1 MGALAKQAARGL
13 AKSSTTEKN
22 QALLSMAAALEA
34 GQERILA
41 ANARDVAQGEEK
53 GLSAAMLD
61 RLRLTPE
68 RIRGMADG
76 LRQVAALPDP
86 VGECL
91 GGMRRPNGLDIQKI
105 RVPFG
110 VIAMIY
116 EARPNVTVDAAG
128 LCLKTGNAVI
138 LRGGSEAIESNKVLA
153 EILIRAAGAAGLPNG
168 SVGLVETTDREA
180 VNI

>member
-13 AKSSTTEKN
+13 AKCSTTEKN

-41 ANARDVAQGEEK
+41 ANARDVVQGEAK
-53 GLSAAMLD
+53 GLSAALLD

-86 VGECL
+86 VVECL
-91 GGMRRPNGLDIQKI
+91 G
-105 RVPFG
+105 
-110 VIAMIY
+110 
-116 EARPNVTVDAAG
+116 
-128 LCLKTGNAVI
+128 
-138 LRGGSEAIESNKVLA
+138 
-153 EILIRAAGAAGLPNG
+153 
-168 SVGLVETTDREA
+168 
-180 VNI
+180 